1 MSSTKQTGNYGEEL
15 AQKYIVEQGFK
26 ILHTNWRY
34 KNWEVDIIAEKEDIL
49 HFIEVKTRQ
58 ESPYG
63 YPENNVKQ
71 QKMNALK
78 NAAVVYLEQNP
89 QWHSIQF
96 DVIAI
101 TLQNNLVKEI
111 CWIDDVFF

>member
-1 MSSTKQTGNYGEEL
+1 MSSTKHTGNFGEEL
-15 AQKYIVEQGFK
+15 AQKYLVEQGFQ

-34 KNWEVDIIAEKEDIL
+34 KSWEVDIIAVKHNIL

-58 ESPYG
+58 ESPFG

-78 NAAVVYLEQNP
+78 NAATVYLEQNP

-101 TLQNNLVKEI
+101 TLQKNLVKEI
-111 CWIDDVFF
+111 YWIDDVFF